1 MGSWKGS
8 ETIAAAILGELG
20 FKVIDT
26 HRQVRIDG
34 VDVSDVDIVAER
46 DGELYAVEVKAG
58 AADVNAV
65 RQAYVNAQL
74 LGMKP
79 MIIARGADERA
90 VKVAEKLGV
99 ELLTLPNLLIAGPDE
114 LKEIV
119 EEAVWDAIMAVAMI
133 PYRCNQLSGEDLEV
147 LRAVASTETIK
158 DASEE
163 LGVDMS
169 RVARVLDKVRKLGL
183 APRPRKY
190 SVMKALASLI
200 TMLCSRGGGSFGSS

>member
-8 ETIAAAILGELG
+8 ETIAAAILEELG
-20 FKVIDT
+20 FKVVET

-46 DGELYAVEVKAG
+46 DGVLYAVEVKAG

-79 MIIARGADERA
+79 MVIARGADERA
-90 VKVAEKLGV
+90 IKVAERLGV

-133 PYRCNQLSGEDLEV
+133 PYKCSQLSSEDLEV
-147 LRAVASTETIK
+147 LQAVASTETIK
-158 DASEE
+158 DAAER

-183 APRPRKY
+183 APRPKKY
-190 SVMKALASLI
+190 SVMKALASLVI
-200 TMLCSRGGGSFGSS
+200 MLCSRSGGSFGSS